1 MIMDNLGLV
10 SIIMPVYNVEKY
22 LSQCLESVCN
32 QTYPYLEIIVVDDE
46 SPDNSGNIADDYAKK
61 DDRVKVFHIKNRGA
75 AGARNFGLDNCTGD
89 YIFFVDSD
97 DWIEK
102 DAIESMIEKMNSNN
116 CDMVLCQYYDEHT
129 DKSVEHKFLENSF
142 VCTDEEFVKDM
153 VKKWEYILNSNKIYK
168 ADAIKNIRFVEGRC
182 IDDEFFTYKAVL
194 NMDRVYICNEYLY
207 HYRMRKSSAMG
218 DVTKQNQRHIDQVD
232 FVTERYE
239 PLSKAYPKLIPVL
252 LEHLAEVLM
261 SVMHNSG
268 NIEETR
274 LYAKSKLKEYFWKI
288 ISNKNVSLNIKKSVI
303 MYLFKKNTQVITQ
316 NKVGNLQEDY
326 FD

>member
-1 MIMDNLGLV
+1 MDNLGLV
-10 SIIMPVYNVEKY
+10 SVVIPVYNVEKY

-46 SPDNSGNIADDYAKK
+46 SPDNSGNIADDFAKK
-61 DDRVKVFHIKNRGA
+61 DNRIKVFYIKNRGA
-75 AGARNFGLDNCTGD
+75 AGARNFALDNCTGD

-97 DWIEK
+97 DYIDRVTIE
-102 DAIESMIEKMNSNN
+102 N
-116 CDMVLCQYYDEHT
+116 MVKILTVNAADIVQCQYIDEYI
-129 DKSVEHKFLENSF
+129 DKSVKHNCIFTENIF
-142 VCTDEEFVKDM
+142 NDENFIKDM
-153 VKKWEYILNSNKIYK
+153 IPHWEDILIWNKLYKSNLF
-168 ADAIKNIRFVEGRC
+168 DNVRFVEGRC
-182 IDDEFFTYKAVL
+182 IDDEFFTYKVIMNASKIVVI
-194 NMDRVYICNEYLY
+194 DDFYY
-207 HYRMRKSSAMG
+207 HYRNRKSSAMG
-218 DVTKQNQRHIDQVD
+218 DKEKQNQRHIDQVD

-274 LYAKSKLKEYFWKI
+274 LYAKSKLKKYFWKVI
-288 ISNKNVSLNIKKSVI
+288 TNKNVSLNIKKSVV

-316 NKVGNLQEDY
+316 NNVSDLQEDY

>member
-1 MIMDNLGLV
+1 MYRI
-10 SIIMPVYNVEKY
+10 
-22 LSQCLESVCN
+22 
-32 QTYPYLEIIVVDDE
+32 
-46 SPDNSGNIADDYAKK
+46 
-61 DDRVKVFHIKNRGA
+61 
-75 AGARNFGLDNCTGD
+75 
-89 YIFFVDSD
+89 
-97 DWIEK
+97 
-102 DAIESMIEKMNSNN
+102 
-116 CDMVLCQYYDEHT
+116 
-129 DKSVEHKFLENSF
+129 
-142 VCTDEEFVKDM
+142 
-153 VKKWEYILNSNKIYK
+153 
-168 ADAIKNIRFVEGRC
+168 
-182 IDDEFFTYKAVL
+182 
-194 NMDRVYICNEYLY
+194 YICDEYLY

-274 LYAKSKLKEYFWKI
+274 LYAKSKLKKYFWKI
-288 ISNKNVSLNIKKSVI
+288 ITNKNVSLNIKKSVV

-316 NKVGNLQEDY
+316 NNVGNLQEDY